1 MLEELLRS
9 CGKEEEE
16 TEVDFALFARA
27 VALILEENL
36 EADIGEGDEEEE
48 EGDYMEMGDYEAPF
62 AGGTEPAESET
73 YE

>member
-1 MLEELLRS
+1 M
-9 CGKEEEE
+9 
-16 TEVDFALFARA
+16 
-27 VALILEENL
+27 ALILEENL